1 MPAGDRT
8 GPLGQGPGTGR
19 ASGFCYGFE
28 NPGYMT
34 GPGKRIDRGFSSIR
48 GGAHRYRGC
57 GCGRGGGFGSGGGF
71 ARGGGFGSGRGL
83 SPDYHPRSNMPGYP
97 WTSSLSREGE
107 LGILKSQAEALK
119 RSQKEIERRIGELGK
134 EE

>member
-1 MPAGDRT
+1 
-8 GPLGQGPGTGR
+8 
-19 ASGFCYGFE
+19 
-28 NPGYMT
+28 
-34 GPGKRIDRGFSSIR
+34 
-48 GGAHRYRGC
+48 
-57 GCGRGGGFGSGGGF
+57 
-71 ARGGGFGSGRGL
+71 
-83 SPDYHPRSNMPGYP
+83 MPGYP